1 LQPSKHASRV
11 VNGLEEMAWR
21 LTTSIPSTPQNLP
34 ALEDGA
40 AVDEVEVVDEI
51 MVEDVEESLDT
62 DMLDEVMDNVE
73 LISVDI
79 VVGIKATLLELRL
92 LEV

>member
-1 LQPSKHASRV
+1 
-11 VNGLEEMAWR
+11 
-21 LTTSIPSTPQNLP
+21 
-34 ALEDGA
+34 LEDGA

-51 MVEDVEESLDT
+51 VIEDVEESLDT
-62 DMLDEVMDNVE
+62 DMLDELMDNVE

-79 VVGIKATLLELRL
+79 VVGIEATLLELRL

>member
-1 LQPSKHASRV
+1 MQPSKHASRV
-11 VNGLEEMAWR
+11 VNGLEEMARR

-34 ALEDGA
+34 ALEEGVA
-40 AVDEVEVVDEI
+40 ADEVEVVDEI

-62 DMLDEVMDNVE
+62 DMIDEVMDNVE

>member
-1 LQPSKHASRV
+1 
-11 VNGLEEMAWR
+11 
-21 LTTSIPSTPQNLP
+21 LP

>member
-1 LQPSKHASRV
+1 
-11 VNGLEEMAWR
+11 M
-21 LTTSIPSTPQNLP
+21 
-34 ALEDGA
+34 EDGA

-51 MVEDVEESLDT
+51 VIEDVGESLDT

>member
-1 LQPSKHASRV
+1 
-11 VNGLEEMAWR
+11 
-21 LTTSIPSTPQNLP
+21 
-34 ALEDGA
+34 LEDGA